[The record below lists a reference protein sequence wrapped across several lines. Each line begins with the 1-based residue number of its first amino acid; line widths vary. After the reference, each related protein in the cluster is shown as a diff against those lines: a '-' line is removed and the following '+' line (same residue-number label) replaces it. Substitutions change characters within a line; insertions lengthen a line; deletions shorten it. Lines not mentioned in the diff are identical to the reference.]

1 MRAVVQTGSRGFLAP
16 GPWLAQSVPKPAGV
30 HFGVCRVFLRDS
42 VGICGGRATNRCEV
56 ASSSARAEAG
66 LVGRRLGVGLV
77 TCHSPCH
84 RWRVA
89 TLDNATRQCMKHSQS
104 SPPDHGGPGL

>member
-1 MRAVVQTGSRGFLAP
+1 MAP

-56 ASSSARAEAG
+56 ASSSG
-66 LVGRRLGVGLV
+66 VLRLDWSAVDWASG
-77 TCHSPCH
+77 S
-84 RWRVA
+84 
-89 TLDNATRQCMKHSQS
+89 
-104 SPPDHGGPGL
+104 